1 MQRNMHSS
9 LERGQLKIVSP
20 AIALLDVQDEVL
32 DSSDGAVVLGVCHVV
47 LQQKEKLVV
56 ELLILADLLTH
67 LRAILSQERN
77 N

>member
-1 MQRNMHSS
+1 MHSS

-20 AIALLDVQDEVL
+20 AIALLDTQNEVL
-32 DSSDGAVVLGVCHVV
+32 DSIDGAVVLGGCHVV